1 MNGLLL
7 AVNMPLIIG
16 IVIGAVALI
25 AVLAIVF
32 FFMRKKRRG
41 TDGDRNKE
49 DRDLIAANAAS
60 VEALLVLAENNAEL
74 IAELKE
80 LQEKIKY
87 LMPSV
92 KDDVFELDKKITNL
106 IGDLRIALTK
116 TDGEEDKKT
125 ENLIKQIKLTI
136 ADRGVKQQ

>member
-25 AVLAIVF
+25 AVLAVVF
-32 FFMRKKRRG
+32 FLTGRKRRG

-106 IGDLRIALTK
+106 IGDLKIALTK

>member
-25 AVLAIVF
+25 AVLAVVF
-32 FFMRKKRRG
+32 FLTGRKRRG

-80 LQEKIKY
+80 LQ
-87 LMPSV
+87 
-92 KDDVFELDKKITNL
+92 
-106 IGDLRIALTK
+106 
-116 TDGEEDKKT
+116 
-125 ENLIKQIKLTI
+125 
-136 ADRGVKQQ
+136 

>member
-1 MNGLLL
+1 
-7 AVNMPLIIG
+7 MPLIIG

-25 AVLAIVF
+25 AVLAVVF
-32 FFMRKKRRG
+32 FLTGRKRRG

-106 IGDLRIALTK
+106 IGDLKIALTK

>member
-1 MNGLLL
+1 
-7 AVNMPLIIG
+7 MPLIIG

-25 AVLAIVF
+25 AVLAVVF
-32 FFMRKKRRG
+32 FLTRKKRRG

-74 IAELKE
+74 ISELKE

-106 IGDLRIALTK
+106 IGDLKIALTK

>member
-25 AVLAIVF
+25 AVLAVVF
-32 FFMRKKRRG
+32 FLMRRKRRG

-74 IAELKE
+74 ISELKE

-125 ENLIKQIKLTI
+125 ENLVKQIKLTI